1 MKKLIHWSS
10 PLVIAICIVAVLQ
23 LSVAGQEKSASSSI
37 EGVWRTTVT
46 PRICTTGVPV
56 GPVFPGILMFIK
68 GGTMTGTSTAVTS
81 VYGNWFRENGPRQ
94 YSFESLSFRFDGS
107 GNLLGT
113 RRITHDVTLDERGNL
128 MTSSGTFHD
137 HDNAGNPT
145 MSGCSTATG
154 VRFQ

>member
-1 MKKLIHWSS
+1 MKKLNHWSS
-10 PLVIAICIVAVLQ
+10 LLVVALSIVAVLQ
-23 LSVAGQEKSASSSI
+23 LSVAGQEKSSSSSI
-37 EGVWRTTVT
+37 EGVWRTAVT
-46 PRICTTGVPV
+46 PRICSTGVPV

-81 VYGNWFRENGPRQ
+81 VYGNWSKENRPRQ
-94 YSFESLSFRFDGS
+94 YSFDSLSFRFDIS

-113 RRITHDVTLDERGNL
+113 RRITHDVTLDDSGNS
-128 MTSSGTFHD
+128 MVSSGTFQD